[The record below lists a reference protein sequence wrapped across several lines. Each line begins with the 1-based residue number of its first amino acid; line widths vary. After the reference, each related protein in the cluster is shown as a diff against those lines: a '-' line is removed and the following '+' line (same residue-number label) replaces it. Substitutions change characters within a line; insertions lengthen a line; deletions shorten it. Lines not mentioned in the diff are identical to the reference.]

1 MNTIQEI
8 WNKTLDTLEE
18 KIGKK
23 TIDLWLKPIKLVDIN
38 GTDVILEVPNR
49 FFKEWLEDNYYPLLS
64 TTMQAYTQK
73 KVDLKFTIAEQT
85 VLLSSSEVDDA
96 ETRKKRSDRSGTFL
110 NEKYNFEN
118 YVVGECN
125 RFANAT
131 SNIVAEYP
139 GKKYN
144 PLFIYGGV
152 GLGKTHL
159 MHAIGNYILDK
170 GSKTKILYMATNQFM
185 NEYIY
190 ALRNGSISDF
200 KKRNSELDILLI
212 DDVQFLA
219 GKESTQDELFHT
231 FNTLYSAQK
240 QIVFSSDRPP
250 KEISSITERLRSR
263 FGMGLIADIGPP
275 DVETKMAILWKKSE
289 AEGITLPEDVVVY
302 LAANIKSNVRELESC
317 LIRLGAYASLSGRAI
332 SLDMAKTIL
341 KDVIQEEEMPLN
353 PGTIQKT
360 VSEMFGIKVQDI
372 KTKKRTKEI
381 VIPRQVAM
389 YLCKQLTDCS
399 LADIGKHFGGKDHA
413 TVIHACKQIESRMKK
428 DDDFKRKV
436 DFLAQKIKR

>member
-1 MNTIQEI
+1 MNTNQEI
-8 WNKTLDTLEE
+8 WNKTLEALEE
-18 KIGKK
+18 QVGAK
-23 TIDLWLKPIKLVDIN
+23 TLDLWFKPIKLVDIN
-38 GTDVILEVPNR
+38 STDVTLEVPNK

-64 TTMQAYTQK
+64 TTLQAYTK
-73 KVDLKFTIAEQT
+73 NRVYLKFTIAEKKIPPP
-85 VLLSSSEVDDA
+85 SSSVKDEQA
-96 ETRKKRSDRSGTFL
+96 QKKRSERTRVFL
-110 NEKYNFEN
+110 NEKYSFEN
-118 YVVGECN
+118 FVVGECN
-125 RFANAT
+125 RFANAV

-170 GSKTKILYMATNQFM
+170 GSKIKLLYMATNQFM

-190 ALRNGSISDF
+190 ALRNGTIADF

-231 FNTLYSAQK
+231 FNLLYSTQK

-302 LAANIKSNVRELESC
+302 LAMNIKSNVRELESC
-317 LIRLGAYASLSGRAI
+317 LIRLGAYSSLSGRTI
-332 SLDMAKTIL
+332 SLDMAKSIL

-353 PGTIQKT
+353 PAAIQKT
-360 VSEMFGIKVQDI
+360 VSEMFGVKVQDI

-413 TVIHACKQIESRMKK
+413 TVIHACKQVETRMKK

-436 DFLAQKIKR
+436 DYLTQKIKA